1 MKTNPAPFAP
11 RTATTQSVTN
21 VATGEIGDGKAG
33 RYIFCVTCSYVGG
46 TTDYQDVTVWITFSA
61 GPGADPA
68 TPVANTTGFPLCPF
82 NLYEFTLGEGVTFNA
97 ISDTTTVNLTW
108 ARVGPE

>member
-1 MKTNPAPFAP
+1 V
-11 RTATTQSVTN
+11 Q
-21 VATGEIGDGKAG
+21 
-33 RYIFCVTCSYVGG
+33 
-46 TTDYQDVTVWITFSA
+46 
-61 GPGADPA
+61 DPA